1 MRLFQQPGDLKP
13 DRPPIQL
20 SVSHFLMADGY
31 YIVPVIQT
39 GVIE

>member
-1 MRLFQQPGDLKP
+1 MSLFSSLAILDPTGHP
-13 DRPPIQL
+13 YNCPNF
-20 SVSHFLMADGY
+20 HFLIADGY